1 MTLCCDIDGV
11 LASLVSDN
19 DYTKAQPLTATIE
32 LVNRLYD
39 SGCHIVLFTARGS
52 KTGIDWQ
59 DFTRQQMERFG
70 VRYHE
75 LKFGKPAADW
85 YIDDKMISLGQLEE
99 LCLTMGRGAQ

>member
-11 LASLVSDN
+11 LASLVPDN
-19 DYTKAQPLTATIE
+19 DYTKAQPLTATIAI
-32 LVNRLYD
+32 VNRLYD
-39 SGCHIVLFTARGS
+39 SDCHIVLFTARGS

-99 LCLTMGRGAQ
+99 LSITLGKGAK